1 MTIIESTNK
10 YTGAELAQVAINA
23 AKNQFYASLRNPT
36 APGQTTIEIGLES
49 LLAARKEVNS
59 LYKRNP
65 EGVLAIENRA
75 KAFAEAASSYTP
87 SPFELPDIDI
97 YA

>member
-1 MTIIESTNK
+1 MNGITSRADPPP
-10 YTGAELAQVAINA
+10 YQ
-23 AKNQFYASLRNPT
+23 LRCLHNPT
-36 APGQTTIEIGLES
+36 AQGQTTIEIGIES

-59 LYKRNP
+59 LYKRDP

-97 YA
+97 DFQDDRRDEALA